1 MFHLSIQTSKITFTL
16 NLTRDFL
23 VDLHSI
29 SSISNLLSTVVLD
42 EPRILI
48 LSYDVFLI
56 MIVPLLIEEIK
67 KIDVQIY
74 SLGENKDRFF
84 QYFMILI
91 YLNPISGG
99 PPIDVFHGGGR
110 GAAAPREIWLATY

>member
-74 SLGENKDRFF
+74 SLGENEDLSFNVSL
-84 QYFMILI
+84 Y
-91 YLNPISGG
+91 
-99 PPIDVFHGGGR
+99 
-110 GAAAPREIWLATY
+110 

>member
-1 MFHLSIQTSKITFTL
+1 MFHLSTQTSKITFTL

-56 MIVPLLIEEIK
+56 MIVPLLIEEIN

-74 SLGENKDRFF
+74 SLGENEDLSFNVSL
-84 QYFMILI
+84 Y
-91 YLNPISGG
+91 
-99 PPIDVFHGGGR
+99 
-110 GAAAPREIWLATY
+110 

>member
-56 MIVPLLIEEIK
+56 MIVPLLIEEIN

-74 SLGENKDRFF
+74 SLGENEDLSFNVSL
-84 QYFMILI
+84 Y
-91 YLNPISGG
+91 
-99 PPIDVFHGGGR
+99 
-110 GAAAPREIWLATY
+110 